1 VDELKLA
8 IDDLRAA
15 LILNPGHKPIKEQL
29 IKV

>member
-15 LILNPGHKPIKEQL
+15 LILNPGHKPIKE
-29 IKV
+29 